1 MNNDKFY
8 DTLTVDTLDKVAEE
22 TFGTEPPSD
31 FCEFEKYINE
41 GDSVLEVGAGT
52 GRIGLE
58 LIKKQILYTG
68 VEKQSK
74 FLDIFKKNLNKL
86 NNSNLNNIVLLNCPF
101 ENISEKYQFDVI
113 IFPWTVMG
121 DFSKSE
127 QNRILGKTYNK
138 LRVGGV
144 CLIDNP
150 SKNQKYNQL
159 GEYAP
164 TCFYYIDWMEI
175 FNKIGFDHK
184 SYIYKTKTNRER
196 ELIILKKKS

>member
-22 TFGTEPPSD
+22 TFETEPPSD

-41 GDSVLEVGAGT
+41 GDSVLEVGTGT
-52 GRIGLE
+52 GRIGIE

-86 NNSNLNNIVLLNCPF
+86 NNSNLNNIVLLNYPF
-101 ENISEKYQFDVI
+101 ENISEKHQFDII
-113 IFPWTVMG
+113 IFPWTVIG

-127 QNRILGKTYNK
+127 QHSILVKTYNK
-138 LRVGGV
+138 LRR
-144 CLIDNP
+144 
-150 SKNQKYNQL
+150 
-159 GEYAP
+159 GE
-164 TCFYYIDWMEI
+164 FV
-175 FNKIGFDHK
+175 
-184 SYIYKTKTNRER
+184 
-196 ELIILKKKS
+196 